1 KKRYL
6 SGNRKMTHK
15 SAAVC
20 ALVLGLAFALS
31 GVVAARAQNITASVR
46 GTVTDKQGAAIAGA
60 EVTITNND
68 TGYSRVSISSADG
81 AYSFES
87 LPIGKYRLR
96 ATKAGFRSFSLRD
109 VELHVADNLTLDAQL
124 DVGAATETIEVIA
137 TANQV
142 ELANGELSGTIAGA
156 QITQLPLNGR

>member
-1 KKRYL
+1 FLLGLSIVPIFGSKHDLIVLWDHFSARPLDGVEVMKKRYL

-87 LPIGKYRLR
+87 LPIGKYLLR
-96 ATKAGFRSFSLRD
+96 ATKAGFR
-109 VELHVADNLTLDAQL
+109 
-124 DVGAATETIEVIA
+124 
-137 TANQV
+137 
-142 ELANGELSGTIAGA
+142 
-156 QITQLPLNGR
+156 